1 LALYLIAPF
10 AAGLAQFGSADW
22 RSADVSALASA
33 CAVSFA
39 SATLATVLIAVCGVP
54 LGYLLTHRQSRA
66 MAVLGFAVQLPL
78 ALPPLASGVLLLF
91 LLGYTSPLGRA
102 TGGALTDS
110 FIGIVL
116 AEAFVAAP
124 FLVIAARSAFASID
138 PLLEDIAATLGHR
151 PWSVFMQVSLPLA
164 WRATAS
170 GMLLAW
176 LRAFGEFGATVM
188 VAYHPY
194 SLPVYTYVAFGGEG
208 LPAMIPVLV
217 PTLSVAIAVMFASH
231 YLGTSAPKAR
241 AIRMSAIDDGGVG
254 SGPSITG
261 QVSEKSNQPLKF
273 AYRRVLPGFELN
285 VGWSTRA
292 RRLAILGASGSGKS
306 MTLRLIAGL
315 DQSETAVLHLNGQDV
330 SKQPAALRGIAYVP
344 QNYGLFPH
352 LTAGRQ
358 IVFSPDADPKL
369 AAHWIARLGLTGL
382 ESRRPNE
389 LSLGQQQRVA
399 LARALSR
406 RANLLLLDEPFSA
419 LDAPLRTRLRHEFA
433 NLQQEFEATTILV
446 THDPVEAIALADE
459 LLLLEAGRV
468 LQTGPVEEVFLRPA
482 NEPVARLLGATNIGY
497 GHAVAPSLIDV
508 GDRIRVV
515 VSGPALSCP
524 KRIGWSVRPDRIR
537 FAKDA
542 PYPVRILHVG
552 KVRGGKR
559 NVTIQ
564 LGDTQLE
571 VPAAPGFEPLLGNAG
586 RIHIDPQAVQ
596 IWTVE

>member
-1 LALYLIAPF
+1 VTRPPATLAVLSGLLALYLIAPF

-194 SLPVYTYVAFGGEG
+194 SLPVYTYVAFG
-208 LPAMIPVLV
+208 VC
-217 PTLSVAIAVMFASH
+217 
-231 YLGTSAPKAR
+231 
-241 AIRMSAIDDGGVG
+241 
-254 SGPSITG
+254 
-261 QVSEKSNQPLKF
+261 
-273 AYRRVLPGFELN
+273 
-285 VGWSTRA
+285 
-292 RRLAILGASGSGKS
+292 
-306 MTLRLIAGL
+306 
-315 DQSETAVLHLNGQDV
+315 
-330 SKQPAALRGIAYVP
+330 
-344 QNYGLFPH
+344 
-352 LTAGRQ
+352 
-358 IVFSPDADPKL
+358 
-369 AAHWIARLGLTGL
+369 
-382 ESRRPNE
+382 RP
-389 LSLGQQQRVA
+389 
-399 LARALSR
+399 
-406 RANLLLLDEPFSA
+406 
-419 LDAPLRTRLRHEFA
+419 
-433 NLQQEFEATTILV
+433 
-446 THDPVEAIALADE
+446 
-459 LLLLEAGRV
+459 
-468 LQTGPVEEVFLRPA
+468 
-482 NEPVARLLGATNIGY
+482 
-497 GHAVAPSLIDV
+497 
-508 GDRIRVV
+508 
-515 VSGPALSCP
+515 
-524 KRIGWSVRPDRIR
+524 
-537 FAKDA
+537 
-542 PYPVRILHVG
+542 
-552 KVRGGKR
+552 
-559 NVTIQ
+559 
-564 LGDTQLE
+564 
-571 VPAAPGFEPLLGNAG
+571 
-586 RIHIDPQAVQ
+586 
-596 IWTVE
+596 